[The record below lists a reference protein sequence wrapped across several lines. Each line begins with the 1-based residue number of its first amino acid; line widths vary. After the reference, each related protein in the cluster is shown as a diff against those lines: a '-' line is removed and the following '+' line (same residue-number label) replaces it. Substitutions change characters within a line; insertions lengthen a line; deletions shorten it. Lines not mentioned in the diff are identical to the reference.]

1 MKRFLLAQLFIL
13 TLSAGPA
20 VAQRAG
26 EVARGDIALR
36 VRATGTVVAEG
47 RFRLKSTSGGRVEAV
62 LAKTYGWYGHRDILG
77 LMANKDLAALIDYRG
92 ATRSD
97 ILGKRWQKIYKPT
110 SIRCP
115 KLCYLTK
122 VFIKPKQWVRPH
134 AILFEAVKKLKLVG
148 EVESRH
154 ASLIRFGHWLE
165 FWPVGDPSRK
175 LRERIANLVIDKD
188 GTHAAF
194 SMDFSRSRYL
204 DLGTRWE
211 GIIVPAKKRRALNVP
226 TEAIIIHEGSAYIP
240 VLVSTGVWTEE
251 LTEVLEGVSP
261 GQKILISGPPRA
273 RNTLPLRRPV
283 KKPAR
288 RAPEKKPSRIEPK
301 ARAELLGPEVPLED
315 PYAE

>member
-1 MKRFLLAQLFIL
+1 MKRTLLLLLLA
-13 TLSAGPA
+13 LSAGSA
-20 VAQRAG
+20 GAQRTG
-26 EVARGDIALR
+26 EVARGDMALR

-62 LAKTYGWYGHRDILG
+62 LAETYGWYERRDILG
-77 LMANKDLAALIDYRG
+77 LLANKDLAALIDYRG

-115 KLCYLTK
+115 KPCYLTK

-148 EVESRH
+148 EVESRN

-165 FWPVGDPSRK
+165 FWPVDDPSRK
-175 LRERIANLVIDKD
+175 MRERIANLVIDKG
-188 GTHAAF
+188 GTHATF
-194 SMDFSRSRYL
+194 SMDFSRSHYL

-211 GIIVPAKKRRALNVP
+211 GTIVPAKKRRAVHVP
-226 TEAIIIHEGSAYIP
+226 TETIIIHEGAAYIP

-251 LTEVLEGVSP
+251 LTEVLKGVSP
-261 GQKILISGPPRA
+261 GQKILIMGTPRTHWTPPHAPKKKPRA
-273 RNTLPLRRPV
+273 IPK
-283 KKPAR
+283 KKPR
-288 RAPEKKPSRIEPK
+288 RDKPKSRAKP
-301 ARAELLGPEVPLED
+301 LDPEVPLED